1 MNTKYILFF
10 IGLISLLIAACT
22 TSPTGRHQ
30 LSFYSADEIA
40 KMGDASY
47 EQIKKDTPISNDP
60 TINAYVQCVVNALTT
75 VVPKPPNGADWKV
88 TVFKEDQT
96 INAFA
101 LPGGNI
107 GVYTGILQTAKNADQ
122 LAAVIGHELGHVIA
136 DHGNARISTQYTT
149 QASLQLIRVMLSGS
163 EWNGLVG
170 NQLMGLLGVGTQVG
184 ITLPFSR
191 AEESEADVLGLEYM
205 AKAGFNP
212 QQSIQLWKNMMTADG
227 GKTPSELLSTHPSNQ
242 TRIDNL
248 EKHMPA
254 ATDLYQ
260 KAASEGKHPKCILS
274 TTSKG

>member
-10 IGLISLLIAACT
+10 TGLISLLIAACA

-30 LSFYSADEIA
+30 LSFFSTDEIA

-47 EQIKKDTPISNDP
+47 EQIKKDTPISSDP
-60 TINAYVQCVVNALTT
+60 TINTYVQCVVNALTAI
-75 VVPKPPNGADWKV
+75 VPKPPNGADWKV
-88 TVFKEDQT
+88 TVFKEDET

-149 QASLQLIRVMLSGS
+149 QASLQLIQVMLSGS
-163 EWNGLVG
+163 SWNGVIG
-170 NQLMGLLGVGTQVG
+170 DQLMGLLGVGTQVG
-184 ITLPFSR
+184 IALPFSR

-212 QQSIQLWKNMMTADG
+212 QQSVQLWKNMMAADS
-227 GKTPSELLSTHPSNQ
+227 GKGPSELLSTHPSNQ

-248 EKHMPA
+248 EKHMPK

-260 KAASEGKHPKCILS
+260 KAVAEGKHPKCILS